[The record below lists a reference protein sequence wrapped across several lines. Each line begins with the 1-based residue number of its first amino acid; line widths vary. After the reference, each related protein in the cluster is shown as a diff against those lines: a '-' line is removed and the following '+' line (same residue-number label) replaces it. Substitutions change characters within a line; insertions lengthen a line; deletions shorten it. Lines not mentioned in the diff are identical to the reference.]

1 MHGVDDGHKKHEKKE
16 SNKHQKFR
24 AILGKTFVLDWSRP
38 RLQSCFFGDKSWYD
52 FFEFWDKSNIS
63 EQKVI

>member
-1 MHGVDDGHKKHEKKE
+1 MMDIRNMKKKKAIDTKSFE
-16 SNKHQKFR
+16 LFLAKRLCSIGLDLDCNR
-24 AILGKTFVLDWSRP
+24 A
-38 RLQSCFFGDKSWYD
+38 FFGDKSWYD